1 MASKGGWPMNSH
13 VACKERL
20 VLVTFSKAKLSFL
33 LFISWKL
40 DADSLWAGNFC
51 FWKATIVLLG

>member
-1 MASKGGWPMNSH
+1 MNWH

-20 VLVTFSKAKLSFL
+20 VPVAFSKAKLSFL

-40 DADSLWAGNFC
+40 DADSLWAGISVFGRLRLFC
-51 FWKATIVLLG
+51 

>member
-1 MASKGGWPMNSH
+1 MNWH

-20 VLVTFSKAKLSFL
+20 IPVAFSKAKLSFL